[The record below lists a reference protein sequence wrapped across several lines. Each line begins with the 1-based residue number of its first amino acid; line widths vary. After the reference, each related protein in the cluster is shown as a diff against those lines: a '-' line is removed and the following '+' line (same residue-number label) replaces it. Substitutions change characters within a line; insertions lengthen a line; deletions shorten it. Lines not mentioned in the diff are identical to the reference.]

1 MKARYACQSSSHGV
15 ARRDFLGA
23 LGGAS
28 ALAGVSAIPMLQS
41 KAFAAEV
48 AAKKKSVLT
57 VFLSGGVSQLETW
70 DPKPGTLNGGPFRAI
85 PTSVPGVHICELLP
99 LTAKH
104 MNRMALIRSINTA
117 ESDHGR
123 SRYRI
128 ERGHKQSPT
137 ADFPHLGALVAK
149 TTEPENSAL
158 PGHIHVSSGGGSR
171 GSNAAYLGPK
181 YSSIAVGTNGGL
193 RNSQLPGGMTA
204 TLNDYRQSFRRMANE
219 QFMQRRRTAETDAYL
234 ESFEQAEQ
242 LMRQRDIF
250 DVSKEPEKL
259 LETYGNHDLG
269 KQCLLA
275 RRLIEH
281 GISYVQVSHSNYDTH
296 AENFNFHIEQLGEF
310 DQAFSA
316 LMMDLHERE
325 LLDSTLVLVLSEFG
339 RTPIINSRYGR
350 DHWGRGFS
358 IAMAGCGLQHGAVIG
373 AMSDDGTQIKDREVN
388 QADLFH
394 TYLEALGVD
403 PNAEFD
409 IGGRK
414 IPIADPTGESISE
427 LLA

>member
-1 MKARYACQSSSHGV
+1 MKAKYACQSLSHTI

-23 LGGAS
+23 LGGAGAIAGMNS
-28 ALAGVSAIPMLQS
+28 IPAFQSQLLAAQ
-41 KAFAAEV
+41 V
-48 AAKKKSVLT
+48 AAKKKRVLT
-57 VFLSGGVSQLETW
+57 VFLSGGASQLETW

-85 PTSVPGVHICELLP
+85 PTSVPGVHISELLP
-99 LTAKH
+99 LSAQH
-104 MNRMALIRSINTA
+104 MHRMALIRSVNTA

-128 ERGHKQSPT
+128 ERGHKKSPT
-137 ADFPHLGALVAK
+137 ADYPHLGALVAK
-149 TTEPENSAL
+149 TTELDKSTL
-158 PGHIHVSSGGGSR
+158 PGHIHVSSGSGSR

-181 YSSIAVGTNGGL
+181 YSSITVGTSGGL

-204 TLNDYRQSFRRMANE
+204 TLNDARQSFRRMANE
-219 QFMQRRRTAETDAYL
+219 QFLQRRRTAETDAYL
-234 ESFEQAEQ
+234 QSFEQAEQ
-242 LMRQRDIF
+242 LMQERDLF
-250 DVSKEPEKL
+250 DVSKEPSKL
-259 LETYGNHDLG
+259 LEEYGDHDLG

-275 RRLIEH
+275 RRLVEH

-316 LMMDLHERE
+316 LITDLDRRG
-325 LLDSTLVLVLSEFG
+325 LLDSTLVLVLTEFG
-339 RTPIINSRYGR
+339 RTPKINNRYGR

-358 IAMAGCGLQHGAVIG
+358 IAMAGCGLQHGGVIG
-373 AMSDDGTQIKDREVN
+373 AMSDDGMQIKDREVN

-394 TYLEALGVD
+394 TYLEALGID
-403 PNAEFD
+403 PTAEFD
-409 IGGRK
+409 IGGRM
-414 IPIADPTGESISE
+414 IPIADPTGQAIEE